1 MIFTIFPFAED
12 VIGLKVTRVDNG
24 FDVESIEDLE
34 ISAVDGI
41 EALVVT
47 GVIEILEVTGFIES
61 EGFKGKPPV
70 TDFDKHDKNAFEL
83 LGLCVNVG
91 SVIPDNSSEGL
102 ELQALFYYCRTG
114 TGALDNPSFG
124 ELIASGFIV
133 PEKDPAILDLYVV
146 ILGLMVLFC

>member
-91 SVIPDNSSEGL
+91 SGLPDNATEGL
-102 ELQALFYYCRTG
+102 
-114 TGALDNPSFG
+114 
-124 ELIASGFIV
+124 
-133 PEKDPAILDLYVV
+133 
-146 ILGLMVLFC
+146 